1 MSEVLEKLQVVIEGS
16 TAQYKKALK
25 EALSETEKTTKA
37 INQATEAVKSPLK
50 GITSDPSLGKLKQV
64 QNVLK
69 QIKASIG
76 DKIKDFQVDSGIKT
90 YTDEYKALQADVD
103 RAEKALERLNQKQRD
118 LKAEGADRQLSE
130 KYQKLSA
137 AAEKAEKTLA
147 ALQARQKVLEASG
160 KGAKPTEGYA
170 SLAKQMEAAKS
181 RLSGLE
187 DTQSN
192 WKSMGLPDSAVPKS
206 FQEEVREAEQA
217 IRHLQARMEALQKE
231 GGAFNTTKEMQ
242 NLSSRIQ
249 EAREKLSQYNT
260 EMKRM
265 QASGKDVGSNAW
277 NNLQSEISR
286 TEQRINS
293 ATRSMQRLKASGEG
307 LQFAGLRNAAS
318 QYCCKNRRHES
329 RF

>member
-1 MSEVLEKLQVVIEGS
+1 
-16 TAQYKKALK
+16 
-25 EALSETEKTTKA
+25 
-37 INQATEAVKSPLK
+37 
-50 GITSDPSLGKLKQV
+50 
-64 QNVLK
+64 
-69 QIKASIG
+69 
-76 DKIKDFQVDSGIKT
+76 
-90 YTDEYKALQADVD
+90 
-103 RAEKALERLNQKQRD
+103 
-118 LKAEGADRQLSE
+118 
-130 KYQKLSA
+130 
-137 AAEKAEKTLA
+137 
-147 ALQARQKVLEASG
+147 
-160 KGAKPTEGYA
+160 
-170 SLAKQMEAAKS
+170 MEAAKS

-293 ATRSMQRLKASGEG
+293 ATRSIIPRQLLPIMSLTKKDLPDKMLFATQLPIL
-307 LQFAGLRNAAS
+307 LQ
-318 QYCCKNRRHES
+318 K
-329 RF
+329 